1 MKLYRFEVSMKCV
14 GIGCV
19 AADSLEEAKEK
30 ILAEEYD
37 DIYDMTG
44 YEVVSIVDVED
55 TGEEVEE
62 DW

>member
-30 ILAEEYD
+30 ILDGEYD
-37 DIYDMTG
+37 DIYDMTDH
-44 YEVVSIVDVED
+44 EVVDVIDVEETD
-55 TGEEVEE
+55 EEVEE

>member
-1 MKLYRFEVSMKCV
+1 MKLYNFEVSMKCI

-44 YEVVSIVDVED
+44 HEVVSIIDVED